1 MAQRDYILRMIEQMG
16 QILIRLRRMLSGQE
30 IGRDA
35 LRGEIDSA
43 ATMYG
48 INPALLR
55 EATPDSLAMLLSP
68 TVDPSRCW
76 LGAELLFLD
85 AMSAEAAGRED
96 EARDAYERA
105 ALLYGMIEPA
115 GVMLTGWP
123 EAGDRI
129 EEIDARL
136 SKLSGNGDQPPA

>member
-16 QILIRLRRMLSGQE
+16 QVLIRLRRMLAGQGA
-30 IGRDA
+30 GRDV

-43 ATMYG
+43 ATLYG
-48 INPALLR
+48 INPTLLR
-55 EATPDSLAMLLSP
+55 EATHESLAMLLSP

-85 AMSAEAAGRED
+85 ATSAEAAGRPE
-96 EARDAYERA
+96 EARAAYRRA
-105 ALLYGMIEPA
+105 DLLYRLIEPA

-123 EAGDRI
+123 EARERI
-129 EEIDARL
+129 EDIHARL
-136 SKLSGNGDQPPA
+136 SRLEQNSDSRSR